1 MLQTLWLQHLSK
13 FVGYRSIGHICKL
26 FNYSHLRCCFR
37 VSKFHRFAVSE
48 FQSFTASLFQCF
60 KVSPLRCFNVS
71 KFHRFAVSG
80 FQSFTASLFQ
90 SFKVSP
96 LRCFRVSKF
105 HCFAVSRFHNSSHI
119 THNSSPKLGEV
130 PAGRRG
136 LSTPKVNQ
144 DSVCLLWGKR
154 RYELLSMIEQ
164 SDFIRATSLP
174 NANATFYFPIQ
185 NLLKILFSTS
195 CDVICPVT
203 SPIACRQSCKS
214 IDRNSPLM
222 PSSSPCCTR

>member
-1 MLQTLWLQHLSK
+1 MSLK
-13 FVGYRSIGHICKL
+13 R
-26 FNYSHLRCCFR
+26 RCYVVCTYGACFQR
-37 VSKFHRFAVSE
+37 
-48 FQSFTASLFQCF
+48 
-60 KVSPLRCFNVS
+60 
-71 KFHRFAVSG
+71 
-80 FQSFTASLFQ
+80 
-90 SFKVSP
+90 FKVSP

-105 HCFAVSRFHNSSHI
+105 HCYAVSGFQSFTASLLQSFKVSPLRCFKVSKFHCFAVSMFQSFTASLFQCFI
-119 THNSSPKLGEV
+119 THNSSPIGYPKVNPER
-130 PAGRRG
+130 P
-136 LSTPKVNQ
+136 STLPIGSPKVNQ
-144 DSVCLLWGKR
+144 DSVCLLLGER

>member
-1 MLQTLWLQHLSK
+1 MFQSFTAS
-13 FVGYRSIGHICKL
+13 L
-26 FNYSHLRCCFR
+26 FQSFIAPAALVFN

-48 FQSFTASLFQCF
+48 FHRTCGV
-60 KVSPLRCFNVS
+60 VSE
-71 KFHRFAVSG
+71 
-80 FQSFTASLFQ
+80 FQSFSASLFQ
-90 SFKVSP
+90 SFNVSL

-144 DSVCLLWGKR
+144 DSVCLLLGER